1 MALYGDLP
9 STLGAILQQ
18 GGSTIGTETA
28 LFTVVAA
35 TDGARWACVPRGG
48 GDTTVL
54 YSRFV
59 WLRAAALSLL
69 WRHGLAVAQRTL
81 MVESLASTPRSEDQ
95 PNGDRSPLGWT
106 AQWSSVPH
114 LHP

>member
-48 GDTTVL
+48 GDTTGL
-54 YSRFV
+54 YTRFF
-59 WLRAAALSLL
+59 WLRAAALARL
-69 WRHGLAVAQRTL
+69 WRHRLSVVQRTV
-81 MVESLASTPRSEDQ
+81 MVEYLATRRRSTVAS
-95 PNGDRSPLGWT
+95 
-106 AQWSSVPH
+106 AWS
-114 LHP
+114 